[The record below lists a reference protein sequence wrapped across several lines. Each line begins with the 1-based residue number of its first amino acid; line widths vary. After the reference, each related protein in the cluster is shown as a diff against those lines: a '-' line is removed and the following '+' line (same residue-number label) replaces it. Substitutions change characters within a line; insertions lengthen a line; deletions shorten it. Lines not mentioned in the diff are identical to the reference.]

1 VSIVKNILVTGA
13 NGQLGN
19 ECKVLASQHS
29 DVRFVFT
36 DVEELS
42 ITDESAI
49 NKIFSENNFDY
60 CINAAAYTAVD
71 NAEKDEDLSRAINA
85 TAVGYLAT
93 ACNKYNCRLI
103 HISTDYVFDGENS
116 VGYYED
122 DATSPINVYGATKLE
137 GEKLALQSD
146 SKSIV
151 IRTSWVYSY
160 FGKNFVKTMMKLMQE
175 RDEISVVNDQI
186 GKPTYAADLAAVIFK
201 IIFDNENPSSGMYHF
216 SNEGIISWY
225 DFAVA
230 IKEIGGYHCKV
241 NPIPSSAY
249 PVPAKRPHFSILNT
263 FKIKNTFSV
272 QIPDWRDSLKKCMLL
287 LNQKAS
293 G

>member
-1 VSIVKNILVTGA
+1 MSSVKNILVTGA

-19 ECKVLASQHS
+19 ECKVLASQHHG
-29 DVRFVFT
+29 VRFVFT

-42 ITDESAI
+42 ITDEAAI
-49 NKIFSENNFDY
+49 AKIFSENKFDY
-60 CINAAAYTAVD
+60 CINTAAYTAVD
-71 NAEKDEDLSRAINA
+71 NAEKDEALSRAINA

-103 HISTDYVFDGENS
+103 HVSTDYVFDGENS
-116 VGYYED
+116 VGYDED
-122 DATSPINVYGATKLE
+122 DVTAPINVYGATKLE
-137 GEKLALQSD
+137 GEILALESD

-160 FGKNFVKTMMKLMQE
+160 YGKNFVKTMMKLMQE
-175 RDEISVVNDQI
+175 REEISVVNDQI
-186 GKPTYAADLAAVIFK
+186 GKPTYAADLAAAIFK
-201 IIFDNENPSSGMYHF
+201 IIFENENPQSGIYHF

-230 IKEIGGYHCKV
+230 IKEIGGYTCKV
-241 NPIPSSAY
+241 NTIPSSAY

-263 FKIKNTFSV
+263 TKIKNTFSV
-272 QIPDWRDSLKKCMLL
+272 QIPDWRDSLQKCMMLL
-287 LNQKAS
+287 TQKAS
-293 G
+293 D

>member
-1 VSIVKNILVTGA
+1 MSTVKNILVTGA

-19 ECKVLASQHS
+19 ECKVLASQHK

-42 ITDESAI
+42 ITDETAI
-49 NKIFSENNFDY
+49 DKIFSENKFNY

-71 NAEKDEDLSRAINA
+71 NAEKDVELARAINA
-85 TAVGYLAT
+85 IAVGYLAT

-103 HISTDYVFDGENS
+103 HVSTDYVFDGENS
-116 VGYYED
+116 VGYDED
-122 DATSPINVYGATKLE
+122 DATAPINVYGATKLE
-137 GEKLALQSD
+137 GEILAIVSD

-160 FGKNFVKTMMKLMQE
+160 YGKNFVKTMMKLMQE
-175 RDEISVVNDQI
+175 REEISVVNDQI
-186 GKPTYAADLAAVIFK
+186 GKPTYAADLAAAIFK
-201 IIFDNENPSSGMYHF
+201 IIFENENPQSGIYHF
-216 SNEGIISWY
+216 SNEGIISWF

-230 IKEIGGYHCKV
+230 IKEIGGYTCKV
-241 NPIPSSAY
+241 NPIASSAY

-263 FKIKNTFSV
+263 TKIKNTFSV
-272 QIPDWRDSLKKCMLL
+272 QIPDWRNSLQKCMMLL
-287 LNQKAS
+287 TQKAS
-293 G
+293 D

>member
-1 VSIVKNILVTGA
+1 MSIVKNILVTGA

-19 ECKVLASQHS
+19 ECKVLASQHH

-42 ITDESAI
+42 IIDQAAI
-49 NKIFSENNFDY
+49 DKIFSENKFDY

-116 VGYYED
+116 VGYNED

-201 IIFDNENPSSGMYHF
+201 IIFENEKILLEVERVLNEEEISPRRYFYPS
-216 SNEGIISWY
+216 
-225 DFAVA
+225 
-230 IKEIGGYHCKV
+230 
-241 NPIPSSAY
+241 
-249 PVPAKRPHFSILNT
+249 
-263 FKIKNTFSV
+263 
-272 QIPDWRDSLKKCMLL
+272 
-287 LNQKAS
+287 LNQLPYVSECQTTISSEISKRIMCLPLYVGLEENALRKICALINS
-293 G
+293 TIEKFKER

>member
-1 VSIVKNILVTGA
+1 MSTVKKILVTGA

-19 ECKVLASQHS
+19 ECKILASQHN
-29 DVRFVFT
+29 DVSFVFT

-42 ITDESAI
+42 ITDQAAVD
-49 NKIFSENNFDY
+49 KIFSENKFDY

-71 NAEKDEDLSRAINA
+71 NAEKDQDLSRAINA

-103 HISTDYVFDGENS
+103 HVSTDYVFDGENS
-116 VGYYED
+116 VGYNED
-122 DATSPINVYGATKLE
+122 DTTAPINVYGATKLE
-137 GEKLALQSD
+137 GERLALELD

-151 IRTSWVYSY
+151 IRTSWVYSF

-175 RDEISVVNDQI
+175 REEISVVNDQI
-186 GKPTYAADLAAVIFK
+186 GKPTYAADLASAIFK
-201 IIFDNENPSSGMYHF
+201 IIFENKNPTAGMYHY

-249 PVPAKRPHFSILNT
+249 PVPAKRPHYSILNT
-263 FKIKNTFSV
+263 TKIKNTFSV
-272 QIPDWRDSLKKCMLL
+272 QIPEWRDSLQKCMMLL
-287 LNQKAS
+287 TQNAS
-293 G
+293 D